1 MPIYKL
7 PPIYYFSEHHAVL
20 ISEFLHPEWLETHHV
35 VLFDGSSSGTIFSY
49 HKWPL
54 GPFQVAPSILPF
66 TTRSLRFQGQPGE
79 HISLLLK
86 CLPSKLKRISFWL
99 TQSQLIR
106 PLNYI

>member
-49 HKWPL
+49 QKWPL

-66 TTRSLRFQGQPGE
+66 TTWQLTFSRSARRAHKSPTEVLTFKAQE
-79 HISLLLK
+79 NLFLIN
-86 CLPSKLKRISFWL
+86 SKSID
-99 TQSQLIR
+99 
-106 PLNYI
+106 